1 MSYCANHQHLSLI
14 IQENRL
20 RLLSIAKHRGLLG
33 EEALDCVQNAF
44 VTFLQHPNLAHLIE
58 HPEESAR
65 LLTTITQ
72 NAARSERRL
81 TQKHS
86 RAVDV
91 PTPEPASAEHQVAHE
106 EERSSLQQ
114 CILSLRENQR
124 AIVILRIFE
133 DVPGQEVAAQL
144 GMSPEHVAVLLHRA
158 KESLRGCMMA
168 AGHYEASPP

>member
-1 MSYCANHQHLSLI
+1 MPYCANHQSLSLI

-20 RLLSIAKHRGLLG
+20 RLLHLARHRGLSG

-44 VTFLQHPNLAHLIE
+44 VILLQHPNLAHLLE
-58 HPEESAR
+58 HPKESAK

-81 TQKHS
+81 TQRHS
-86 RAVDV
+86 RPIDA
-91 PTPEPASAEHQVAHE
+91 PLFEPASAEQQASHK

-133 DVPGQEVAAQL
+133 DISGQEVAAQL
-144 GMSPEHVAVLLHRA
+144 GMSSEHVAVLLHRA

-168 AGHYEASPP
+168 AGH

>member
-1 MSYCANHQHLSLI
+1 MTYCANHQQVSLI

-20 RLLSIAKHRGLLG
+20 RLLHIAKHRGLFA

-58 HPEESAR
+58 HPEESAK

-72 NAARSERRL
+72 HAARSERRRM
-81 TQKHS
+81 QKHRRPLDAPS
-86 RAVDV
+86 F
-91 PTPEPASAEHQVAHE
+91 EPASAEQQVAHQ
-106 EERSSLQQ
+106 EERSSLQH
-114 CILSLRENQR
+114 CILSLRENHR
-124 AIVILRIFE
+124 AIVILRLFE

-168 AGHYEASPP
+168 AGH